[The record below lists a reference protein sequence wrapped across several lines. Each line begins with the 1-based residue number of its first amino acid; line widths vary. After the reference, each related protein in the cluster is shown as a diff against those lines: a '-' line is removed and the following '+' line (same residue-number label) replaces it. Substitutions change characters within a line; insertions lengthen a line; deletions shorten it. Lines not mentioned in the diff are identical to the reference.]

1 MACHLVGIVP
11 VCEGQD
17 NLGAEAEVLG
27 RFMRTD
33 EGEEFLAFVF
43 RKDHRGRFRTWH
55 IMLRE
60 TEDMQAEDET
70 SCYCGLAV
78 P

>member
-1 MACHLVGIVP
+1 MGIVP
-11 VCEGQD
+11 IREVQN
-17 NLGAEAEVLG
+17 NLRTEAQVLG

-33 EGEEFLAFVF
+33 EGEAFLAFVF
-43 RKDHRGRFRTWH
+43 RKDHRRCFRTWH

-70 SCYCGLAV
+70 AFYCGLAV
-78 P
+78 A